1 MVGVWTICWGETLGV
16 KPGMRKTLSECDA
29 MLKTRVVKDYFVP
42 LVDGVK
48 GFAAAPV
55 SLQASMTSL
64 AYNVGSYGA
73 ARSTAAK
80 RLSDGHYK
88 PVCEADRK
96 SRRLNSSH

>member
-1 MVGVWTICWGETLGV
+1 MI
-16 KPGMRKTLSECDA
+16 KPS
-29 MLKTRVVKDYFVP
+29 VVKDYFVP

-80 RLSDGHYK
+80 RLSAGNYK
-88 PVCEADRK
+88 AACEAATAWNQAGGQVVRGLVLRREMGDAQRHGDRK
-96 SRRLNSSH
+96 SVV